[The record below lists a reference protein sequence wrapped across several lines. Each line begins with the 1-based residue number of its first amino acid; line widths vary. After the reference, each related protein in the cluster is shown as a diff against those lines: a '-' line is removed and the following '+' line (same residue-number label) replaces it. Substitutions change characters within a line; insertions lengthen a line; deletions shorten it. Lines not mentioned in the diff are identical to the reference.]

1 MFALVKAELFFDFLR
16 IAFEKNLEM
25 NAKWA
30 ESVKM
35 GPDVSSR
42 EYIAHLNTKHK
53 DLPLLTVYGSLVS
66 HHGLFVS
73 C

>member
-1 MFALVKAELFFDFLR
+1 MFALVKAELFFDFPR
-16 IAFEKNLEM
+16 IAFDKIVEM

-42 EYIAHLNTKHK
+42 EYIAHLNREHK
-53 DLPLLTVYGSLVS
+53 ELPLLTVYGSLVS
-66 HHGLFVS
+66 SHANFVS
-73 C
+73 S